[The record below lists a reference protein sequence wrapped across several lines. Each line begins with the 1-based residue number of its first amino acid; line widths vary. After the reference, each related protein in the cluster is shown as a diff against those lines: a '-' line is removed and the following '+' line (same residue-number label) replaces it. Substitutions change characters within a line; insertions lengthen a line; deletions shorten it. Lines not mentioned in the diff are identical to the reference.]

1 MKKIKVKDIL
11 GHSHSLMNDMVI
23 NTASQLENAY
33 VIIKLDDLLK
43 ERGITQKDL
52 AFLTGMRVGTIS
64 EIANGKGISWNKAQL
79 LSIMSALK
87 LTSFSQLYEIRLETS
102 QYEEYENESTEWL
115 ATKEMPNTVKDM
127 YRENLL
133 KSRGLD

>member
-1 MKKIKVKDIL
+1 MKKIKVKQIL
-11 GHSHSLMNDMVI
+11 EHSHSSMNDTVI

-33 VIIKLDDLLK
+33 VIIKLEDLLK

-52 AFLTGMRVGTIS
+52 ASLTGMRVGTIS

-87 LTSFSQLYEIRLETS
+87 LTNFSQLYEIRLEPT
-102 QYEEYENESTEWL
+102 QYEEYEYESTQWI
-115 ATKEMPNTVKDM
+115 ATKEMPNTVKEM